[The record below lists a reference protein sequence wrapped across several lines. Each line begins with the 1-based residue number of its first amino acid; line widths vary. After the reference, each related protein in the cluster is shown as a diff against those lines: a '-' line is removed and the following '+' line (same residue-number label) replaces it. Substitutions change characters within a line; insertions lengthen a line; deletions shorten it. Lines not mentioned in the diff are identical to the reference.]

1 MSAEQT
7 ESYSPVES
15 DDRQSYIIDNTEAVS
30 EERLDSIQ
38 LTTDPVK
45 DYLRYI
51 GKVPLLDAAE
61 EVELAKRIE
70 AGQVADQV
78 RTARRAPNLKAH
90 LSQMKAELQVQKEGM
105 QPPALRKILHNSQD
119 IEAVIGR
126 LARSRSLTNAELDWM
141 SEDGRKAM
149 NHMIEA
155 NLRLVV
161 SLAKKQT
168 GRGMPF
174 LDLIQEGNL
183 GLRHAVE
190 LFDYSKGYKFSTYST
205 WWIRQALTRA
215 LANQAR
221 TVRIPVHMHEI
232 IGQVNRAS
240 RDMEARLGRVPTDEE
255 LATELN
261 GRRAEGSKNTSKKKE
276 LTPEKIAEIKNYD
289 RDTVSLD
296 KSVGDGGGIGR
307 GQADTTLGE
316 LIEDKDATKQE
327 DAVVEWDLRKQL
339 YAALD
344 TLDEREAGVV
354 IRRWGLE
361 GEPMTLDEIG
371 LIYGVTRERIR
382 QIEGKAMARLRH
394 PGRSEHLRTFLE
406 D

>member
-15 DDRQSYIIDNTEAVS
+15 DDRQGYIIDNTEAVS
-30 EERLDSIQ
+30 EERLDFIQ

-51 GKVPLLDAAE
+51 GKVPLINAE
-61 EVELAKRIE
+61 MEVELAKRIE
-70 AGQVADQV
+70 AGQLAEQV
-78 RTARRAPNLKAH
+78 QTARRAPNLKAH

-105 QPPALRKILHNSQD
+105 QPPAHRKILRNSQD

-126 LARSRSLTNAELDWM
+126 LARSRSLTDEELDWM

-161 SLAKKQT
+161 SLAKRQT

-190 LFDYSKGYKFSTYST
+190 LFDYTKGYKFSTYST

-240 RDMEARLGRVPTDEE
+240 RDMEARLGRVPTNEE
-255 LATELN
+255 LAQELN
-261 GRRAEGSKNTSKKKE
+261 ANRKPRDSKGKKKQP
-276 LTPEKIAEIKNYD
+276 LTPEGVAEIKKYD

-296 KSVGDGGGIGR
+296 KSIGDGGGIGR
-307 GQADTTLGE
+307 GQTDTTLGE
-316 LIEDKDATKQE
+316 LIEDKDAAKQE
-327 DAVVEWDLRKQL
+327 DAVVAWDLREQL
-339 YAALD
+339 NA
-344 TLDEREAGVV
+344 TLRTLTEREASIV
-354 IRRWGLE
+354 IMRRGLE

-371 LIYGVTRERIR
+371 AIYGLTRERIR
-382 QIEGKAMARLRH
+382 QIENKAMEKLRQ
-394 PGRSEHLRTFLE
+394 PARSEALRIYLE